1 MGQVKIVTDT
11 TCDLPQDIIQK
22 YDIRLVPMSI
32 TLGDNTYKEL
42 IELPPEQFYDYL
54 SSSPQRPTSAP
65 PSRKDFSDAYTKLI
79 QEADEVLSIH
89 ISKAWT
95 PTPELANNMARFVM
109 GAAKK
114 QGKDMDITVIDS
126 LNTSIGLGMIV
137 IEAAQQAQAG
147 KNKADIVAHITPVI
161 NNIKSVFM
169 VDDISYL
176 EKSGRIGKAVST
188 IGGFLK
194 LKPILSIEGGE
205 TSAKGFPMGSES
217 AYDKIIKVMGEAI
230 PFGSSIKV
238 GIAHAMGV
246 DKIAAIKPKIQNNYN
261 CVELYET
268 YMGSAVGATV
278 GPGSFGIEFYSA

>member
-11 TCDLPQDIIQK
+11 TCDLPQDIIQQ

-32 TLGDNTYKEL
+32 TLGDDTYKEML
-42 IELPPEQFYDYL
+42 ELSAEKFYDYL
-54 SSSPQRPTSAP
+54 ATSPQRPTSTP
-65 PSRKDFSDAYTKLI
+65 PSRKDFSDVYTKLI

-95 PTPELANNMARFVM
+95 PTPELATNMARFVM

-114 QGKDMDITVIDS
+114 QGKNMDIVVIDS

-147 KNKADIVAHITPVI
+147 KNKDEIVAHITPI
-161 NNIKSVFM
+161 IKNIRSVFM

-188 IGGFLK
+188 IGGFLR

-205 TSAKGFPMGSES
+205 TGVKGMPMGSEN
-217 AYDKIIKVMGEAI
+217 AYEKVIKVMGEAI
-230 PFGSSIKV
+230 PFGSTIKV
-238 GIAHAMGV
+238 GIAHAMGE
-246 DKIAAIKPKIQNNYN
+246 DKVAVIVPKIREKYT
-261 CVELYET
+261 CTELYET
-268 YMGSAVGATV
+268 FMGSAVGATV
-278 GPGSFGIEFYSA
+278 GPGTFGIEYYAA